1 MMTNLAEI
9 FFAKAEERR
18 AVKFRVTPDEIVRV
32 RVQLFAVNVAPGF
45 LGVVFAFEVDCARA
59 PIVLLAGHVITS
71 FEQKDLLTGGREFV
85 GQRAAARARADNNYV
100 VMIVVRHDLLRLL
113 TKLMEAVPGIATEA
127 QRH

>member
-9 FFAKAEERR
+9 FFAQAEQRR
-18 AVKFRVTPDEIVRV
+18 AVKFRVTPNKIVRV

-45 LGVVFAFEVDCARA
+45 LGVVLALEVDCARA

-71 FEQKDLLTGGREFV
+71 FEQKDLLTGRREFV
-85 GQRAAARARADNNYV
+85 GQRATARARADNDYV

-113 TKLMEAVPGIATEA
+113 TKLMEAAKRISH
-127 QRH
+127 R